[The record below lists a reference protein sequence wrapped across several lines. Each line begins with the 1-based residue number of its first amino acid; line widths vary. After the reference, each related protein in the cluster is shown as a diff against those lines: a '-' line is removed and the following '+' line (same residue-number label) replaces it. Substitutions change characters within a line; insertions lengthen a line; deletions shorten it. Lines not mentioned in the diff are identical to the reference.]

1 MPIEKK
7 RMEQKVS
14 YLMCSNL
21 QPMLLLVGTEEGC
34 VLLIDMRK
42 GVGHGNVTPVQSPEV
57 GVVYS
62 DSHPPH
68 R

>member
-7 RMEQKVS
+7 PVEQKVS
-14 YLMCSNL
+14 CLVCSQL
-21 QPMLLLVGTEEGC
+21 QPLLLLVGTEEGG
-34 VLLIDMRK
+34 VSLMDMRK

-57 GVVYS
+57 SSRVKYFV
-62 DSHPPH
+62 